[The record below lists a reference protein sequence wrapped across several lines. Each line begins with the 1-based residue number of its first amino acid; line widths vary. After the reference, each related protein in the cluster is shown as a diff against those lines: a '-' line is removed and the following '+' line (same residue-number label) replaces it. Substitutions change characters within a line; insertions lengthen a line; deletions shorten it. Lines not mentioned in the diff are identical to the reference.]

1 MIPIQ
6 ILHEIP
12 VNCHNAT
19 FQSWGKQ
26 VTTTYICI
34 VLVRLAMQSSLSGIV
49 TLLPIEIGYSL
60 LTAWILRT
68 TCTSVLSYF
77 ASLSKHPIR

>member
-1 MIPIQ
+1 MILIQ

-12 VNCHNAT
+12 LNCHNAT
-19 FQSWGKQ
+19 FQSWGKL

-34 VLVRLAMQSSLSGIV
+34 VFVRMAMKWSFSGVV

-60 LTAWILRT
+60 LTNGLNSPNYLHS
-68 TCTSVLSYF
+68 CS
-77 ASLSKHPIR
+77 

>member
-1 MIPIQ
+1 MILIQ

-19 FQSWGKQ
+19 FQSWVKQ

-34 VLVRLAMQSSLSGIV
+34 VFVRLAMQCSLSGV
-49 TLLPIEIGYSL
+49 VSLLPIEIGYSL
-60 LTAWILRT
+60 LTNGMN
-68 TCTSVLSYF
+68 
-77 ASLSKHPIR
+77 SLNYLHSCS

>member
-1 MIPIQ
+1 MILIQ

-12 VNCHNAT
+12 MNCHNTT

-26 VTTTYICI
+26 VTATYICI
-34 VLVRLAMQSSLSGIV
+34 VFVRLAMQCSLSIDV

-60 LTAWILRT
+60 LTA
-68 TCTSVLSYF
+68 
-77 ASLSKHPIR
+77 